1 LPREPL
7 VTVCIPTYNRARWI
21 REAVESA
28 LAQTYQNLEVLVVDD
43 ASSDDTESVVRA
55 LDDPRVRFVANERNL
70 GMVGNHNRTLQL
82 ADGPLIKFLHADDV
96 LAPECV
102 ERMVE
107 RALRSDRVGLVFGP
121 RRVELDGPAQPDDLA
136 WLAQY
141 GTLHEPLGPLEP
153 VNAGRPLFERWLR
166 GILRERGTENWLGE
180 PSAVLLRRSALER
193 VGLFNERLS
202 MLIEV
207 ELWLRIVFFFD
218 VGFVD
223 AALSTYRHHSSSATS
238 DLAQS
243 GRSWLDRLW
252 LLEGLLAHREIRGAH
267 PELRRARAVEAAWAA
282 RLLAGRA
289 ARRRPLDIGSLA
301 AYASFLARR
310 PRPPL
315 HPQLG

>member
-1 LPREPL
+1 MSREPL
-7 VTVCIPTYNRARWI
+7 VSVCIPTFNRARWI

-28 LAQTYQNLEVLVVDD
+28 LAQTYEHLEVLVVDD
-43 ASSDDTESVVRA
+43 ASADGTESVVRA
-55 LDDPRVRFVANERNL
+55 FGDPRVRFLANERNL
-70 GMVGNHNRTLQL
+70 GMLENHNRTLRL
-82 ADGPLIKFLHADDV
+82 ARGPLIKFLHADDV

-107 RALRSDRVGLVFGP
+107 CALRSERVGLVFAP
-121 RRVELDGPAQPDDLA
+121 RRVELDGPAQPEDLA
-136 WLAQY
+136 WVAQY

-166 GILRERGTENWLGE
+166 GILRERGTENWVGE
-180 PSAVLLRRSALER
+180 PSAVLLRRTALER

-202 MLIEV
+202 MLLEV

-223 AALSTYRHHSSSATS
+223 EELSTYRHHASSATS
-238 DLAQS
+238 ALAES

-252 LLEGLLAHREIRGAH
+252 MLEGLLAHPEIRRAH
-267 PELRRARAVEAAWAA
+267 PELRRARAVEAVWAA

-289 ARRRPLDIGSLA
+289 ARRRPLDLGSLA

-310 PRPPL
+310 RPAL
-315 HPQLG
+315 HPRLG